1 MKKRIEASEYFA
13 ILPES
18 ILFAPVS
25 ANAIRLYC
33 ILRRRA
39 DEKTNACY
47 PSQNYLAKNMY
58 CSVRTVQRA
67 LEELVEIGAV
77 TVEHRYLEDTD
88 AYTSNMYY
96 LHATI
101 AQGSAYMRKGMAD
114 MSQGSRADVVQ
125 NKAIKHSQETIVKK
139 KPRKRDLLFEEMCK
153 GLGYN
158 WEDDSMTDTEKGRVN
173 KACGLLRKV
182 NATPEEVAAAI
193 KHYKKNWKGA
203 RISPTAISGNWTT
216 LKNEIKEKAPVNT
229 HDCKKDGHVWIDTNY
244 SGEYKLYIC
253 QFCRKEKKDDTK
265 NI

>member
-1 MKKRIEASEYFA
+1 MKERIEASEYFA

-18 ILFAPVS
+18 ILFAPIS
-25 ANAIRLYC
+25 SNAIRLYC

-67 LEELVEIGAV
+67 LEELVNIGAV

-114 MSQGSRADVVQ
+114 MSQGYGADVVQ
-125 NKAIKHSQETIVKK
+125 NIANKQSKETNTKK
-139 KPRKRDLLFEEMCK
+139 KSRKRDLLFEEMCN
-153 GLGYN
+153 GLGIDWKN
-158 WEDDSMTDTEKGRVN
+158 APKGETGRVN
-173 KACGLLRKV
+173 AALKDLRPL
-182 NATPEEVAAAI
+182 NITPEELKDVI
-193 KHYKKNWKGA
+193 EHYKKNWKVA
-203 RISPTAISGNWTT
+203 ISATAISNNWTK
-216 LKNEIKEKAPVNT
+216 LKNEMKEAAPVKQ
-229 HDCKKDGHVWIDTNY
+229 HDCETDGHVWIDTNY
-244 SGEYKLYIC
+244 SGKYKLYIC